1 MQREEPNIEV
11 RVFPHCS
18 ILLSDYSIFEFRYF
32 DMKMIAGLG
41 NPGMEYQQT
50 PHNLGFRAVDLLA
63 RECGLELAHREAQAL
78 TAVARLEG
86 IEVLL
91 AKPQT
96 YMNLSGLSVA
106 RLLGKYALEAG
117 DLIVLVDDAALP
129 LGSLRIRPRGSAG
142 GHNGLKS
149 IIGALNSNEFVRVR
163 MGVGPDEPI
172 GDMASYVLGRFQ
184 RSDLE
189 TVSEML
195 GQACEAVHAI
205 LREGSQKAMNRFNQ
219 RVSPQP
225 S

>member
-1 MQREEPNIEV
+1 M
-11 RVFPHCS
+11 
-18 ILLSDYSIFEFRYF
+18 LF
-32 DMKMIAGLG
+32 DMKMIVGLG
-41 NPGMEYQQT
+41 NPGTEYQQT
-50 PHNLGFRAVDLLA
+50 PHNLGFRAVDLLS
-63 RECGLELAHREAQAL
+63 REIGLELAHREAQAL
-78 TAVARLEG
+78 TAAGRLEG
-86 IEVLL
+86 LEVLL

-96 YMNLSGLSVA
+96 YMNLSGMAVA
-106 RLLGKYALEAG
+106 RLLEKYDLEAS

-149 IIGALNSNEFVRVR
+149 IIGALDSSEFVRVR

-172 GDMASYVLGRFQ
+172 GDMVSYVLARFR

-195 GQACEAVHAI
+195 GLACEAVHVI
-205 LREGSQKAMNRFNQ
+205 LREGSQKAMNRFNR